1 MTIGGLLRGKAAAGV
16 AVAAGEEAIK
26 EEEMW
31 DKEAL
36 NTLFNKTV

>member
-1 MTIGGLLRGKAAAGV
+1 MTAGGPLRGKAAAGV

-36 NTLFNKTV
+36 DALFNETV